1 MNADFT
7 DRLMENYY
15 PCCGKS
21 ICKGCVYSYC
31 RSKTKNAEKCPFC
44 NSDRT
49 IKTDEDAVKEM
60 MKRLE
65 VNDAS
70 AISVLAG
77 WYYCGVQS
85 CQQNQMKA
93 VELYTRAAELGYGTA
108 HSCLGDYFCEGG
120 NMNKAKFHWEAA
132 AMAGHHEARYNLGVM
147 EGKSGN
153 MERALKHW
161 TISASAGDY
170 KAMHCLVK
178 NFKRGLVSR
187 ESIDSTLTA
196 YNKSCTEMRSD
207 ARDAAIRK
215 VLANN

>member
-108 HSCLGDYFCEGG
+108 HSCLGGIYEGG
-120 NMNKAKFHWEAA
+120 GNTNMAKFHWEAA
-132 AMAGHHEARYNLGVM
+132 AIAGQELARFNLGVIVA
-147 EGKSGN
+147 ESGN